1 MKKSRLSM
9 FCLPAVASLVC
20 SSLVPAAVAAD
31 SAAQDTPYNSSTVNI
46 SDPQAT
52 AETQAL
58 FAALRDTS
66 SKDIRFGHQQT
77 TELSITGAKNGD
89 VYDMTGKYP
98 AVFGFDAGEIVRA
111 SNSEA
116 DPSAAI
122 EKMVNDIKFA
132 DAQGGMITLSIHWN
146 NPCYRKGLF
155 RHH

>member
-9 FCLPAVASLVC
+9 FCLPVVASLVC

-98 AVFGFDAGEIVRA
+98 AVF
-111 SNSEA
+111 
-116 DPSAAI
+116 
-122 EKMVNDIKFA
+122 
-132 DAQGGMITLSIHWN
+132 W
-146 NPCYRKGLF
+146 F
-155 RHH
+155 RCWRDCACFK